1 MYLWYIF
8 LDDVD
13 YLVDEFTSNISNK
26 AKRVHLHCIKSQ
38 SSYVISSAAP
48 LA

>member
-13 YLVDEFTSNISNK
+13 YLVDDI
-26 AKRVHLHCIKSQ
+26 IGG
-38 SSYVISSAAP
+38 SAGSGTRGADQGRP
-48 LA
+48 TGNLGTEGAGG